1 VGKYIVFRIHGEEF
15 GIELGRVFEIINPQ
29 KAIPCPGTPAY
40 IKGIFNLRGTV
51 IPLMDL
57 RQRLGVSPST
67 EKEKI
72 VVAFMHDEKV
82 GLLVDAIEEITNI
95 DEEQIASPP
104 SIFKGL
110 KPEYLLGVGK
120 LSDRLIIILNMDAM
134 MTIEE
139 IKFLGDI
146 SEVSLADEEDDNDA
160 G

>member
-1 VGKYIVFRIHGEEF
+1 MGKFIVFRIHGEEF
-15 GIELGRVFEIINPQ
+15 GIELDRVFEIINPQ
-29 KAIPCPGTPAY
+29 KAIPCPGTPEY

-51 IPLMDL
+51 VPLMDL
-57 RQRLGVSPST
+57 RQRLGVTPSP
-67 EKEKI
+67 ENEKI
-72 VVAFMHDEKV
+72 IVVYMHHEKV
-82 GLLVDAIEEITNI
+82 GLLVDTIEEITNI

-104 SIFKGL
+104 SLFKGL

-139 IKFLGDI
+139 IKFLGDK
-146 SEVSLADEEDDNDA
+146 SEITLPDEEDDNDA